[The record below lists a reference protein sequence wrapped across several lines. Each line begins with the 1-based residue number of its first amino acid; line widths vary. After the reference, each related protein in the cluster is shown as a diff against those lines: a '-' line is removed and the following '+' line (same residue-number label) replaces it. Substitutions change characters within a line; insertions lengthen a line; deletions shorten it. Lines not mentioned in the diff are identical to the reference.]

1 MATKLTLVVTCT
13 DRKSAPPPAELRV
26 RNLPEGDLKQ
36 RFEHWS
42 VRLAA
47 ASDKVQLK
55 GLYRGEAWSQVA
67 RLETALRHAG
77 FDPALFVASAGLGLM
92 PLLSFGPSYSAT
104 FAAAQADS
112 VGADRTENQAW
123 WRLLLEQSGMD
134 ASAAFA
140 GPTLFV
146 LSESYAQAMASDLN
160 CLRDRD
166 DVLVFGGADIIPPH
180 QRIRA
185 DLGLRRALGGTA
197 TSINLRMATAWASRL
212 NGGQLV
218 SERIRAEWEAWAHK
232 VRVVE
237 TYNRQ
242 SLTDDALIALIKDL
256 RITEPSIS
264 KTRALRRLRDSG
276 VACEQRRFGELFQL
290 SGRP

>member
-1 MATKLTLVVTCT
+1 MATKLTVVVTCT
-13 DRKSAPPPAELRV
+13 DRKSVPPPAELRV
-26 RNLPEGDLKQ
+26 RNLPEGDLDE
-36 RFEHWS
+36 RFEHWTA
-42 VRLAA
+42 RLAA

-55 GLYRGEAWSQVA
+55 MLYQGEAWSQVA
-67 RLETALRHAG
+67 RLEGALRHAG
-77 FDPALFVASAGLGLM
+77 FEPTLLVASAGLGLRN
-92 PLLSFGPSYSAT
+92 LTSFGPSYSAT

-112 VGADRTENQAW
+112 VGADRSENQAW
-123 WRLLLEQSGMD
+123 WSLLLQQSGMD
-134 ASAAFA
+134 ATAAFA
-140 GPTLFV
+140 EPTLFV
-146 LSESYAQAMASDLN
+146 LSEGYAQAMASELN

-180 QRIRA
+180 QRVRA

-212 NGGQLV
+212 SGGQLV
-218 SERIRAEWEAWAHK
+218 SERMRTEWETWARK

-237 TYNRQ
+237 TYDRQ
-242 SLTDDALIALIKDL
+242 SLTDEALIALINDL